1 MKEGGRRVAFP
12 TRQEAKGLL
21 PPRLTHRSS
30 ADVRAQLTKPQRTG
44 RDGAA
49 VPEGRATPG
58 GRDSLSFCRTA
69 PYPPCPRTPK
79 GPLAPPPPP
88 PLPLP
93 SPPVSSPH
101 PPSLPW
107 QEREEAGDGSI
118 ARTELGTG
126 PPPLRCVVPA
136 CAHLRGCPPRR
147 CQGPLPYFYSVAL
160 ENILAA
166 ASLCK
171 GKISEGRNGENPRS
185 LHPQFSPSS
194 PLRGGRWLSL
204 NFCHNFVNFGSV
216 KILKFNRT
224 ENRRHTL

>member
-1 MKEGGRRVAFP
+1 MCELSSQSRSAPVGMARRYPRA
-12 TRQEAKGLL
+12 E
-21 PPRLTHRSS
+21 PRLGAEIPFPSAGLHRTHR
-30 ADVRAQLTKPQRTG
+30 VHGHL
-44 RDGAA
+44 RDHS
-49 VPEGRATPG
+49 P
-58 GRDSLSFCRTA
+58 
-69 PYPPCPRTPK
+69 
-79 GPLAPPPPP
+79 PPPPP